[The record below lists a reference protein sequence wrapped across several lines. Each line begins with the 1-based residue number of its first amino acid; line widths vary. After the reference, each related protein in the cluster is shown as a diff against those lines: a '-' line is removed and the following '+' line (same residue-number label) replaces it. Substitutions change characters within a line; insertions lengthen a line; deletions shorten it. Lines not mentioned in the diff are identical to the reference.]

1 MKDLDF
7 PQLSC
12 FISEKMWTSL
22 QWKTNTVWTRWMM
35 LFQWRWLS
43 LWPATIFFLVQFIF
57 HAYVFDNLHFAAAM
71 KCVFW

>member
-43 LWPATIFFLVQFIF
+43 LWPATIFS
-57 HAYVFDNLHFAAAM
+57 
-71 KCVFW
+71 